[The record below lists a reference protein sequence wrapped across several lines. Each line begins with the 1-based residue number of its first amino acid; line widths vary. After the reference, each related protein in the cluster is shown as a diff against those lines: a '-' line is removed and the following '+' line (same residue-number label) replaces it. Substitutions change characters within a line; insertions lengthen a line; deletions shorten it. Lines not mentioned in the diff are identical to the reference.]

1 MGLLRCTVGAVLFVA
16 PGRFLRLSS
25 REAPTGAAI
34 LLLRTIGIRDLVLGT
49 GTVLAARHG
58 SEDDLRRW
66 TTIGAASD
74 SLDVVTSVAS
84 FRAIGK
90 RESVGATL
98 AAGVF
103 AIGDLLALRS
113 LRSEAVEP
121 RVALEGDR
129 LQ

>member
-1 MGLLRCTVGAVLFVA
+1 MGVLRCAVGALLFVA
-16 PGRFLRLSS
+16 PRSFLRLSS
-25 REAPTGAAI
+25 REAPTGAAV

-49 GTVLAARHG
+49 GTVLAARHC

-84 FRAIGK
+84 FRTIGK
-90 RESVGATL
+90 QESVGATL
-98 AAGVF
+98 AAAVF
-103 AIGDLLALRS
+103 VVGDLLALRS
-113 LRSEAVEP
+113 LASEAVEP
-121 RVALEGDR
+121 GIALEGDC